1 MRCTPV
7 VLSFFSSIGS
17 GYIARTCCVAIGPVP
32 RSAFI
37 VDNSVIFPI
46 NGRSSPFQAHHSQ
59 HQCSCDALVH
69 WFDEIQ
75 GGYDGATLFRR
86 ERCKRKLRTLQLLAP
101 QGVLI
106 PTYVLR
112 RKNSHFRRFDRD
124 QSMLEKAAVS
134 LLIRRQAADVFIC
147 FL

>member
-7 VLSFFSSIGS
+7 VPSFFSSIGS

-69 WFDEIQ
+69 WIDENR
-75 GGYDGATLFRR
+75 GCCDRATLGSARA
-86 ERCKRKLRTLQLLAP
+86 LQEEAQNSTTLAP
-101 QGVLI
+101 QSVLI
-106 PTYVLR
+106 PTYLLR
-112 RKNSHFRRFDRD
+112 RTNSTSDDLID

-134 LLIRRQAADVFIC
+134 LLIRRQVVDVFIC